1 MNCLLILPMR
11 QGVSTLL
18 TKDAFTNSFDK
29 ITYYYYVNHAYVD
42 AKKERIMFSYR
53 YTNYMDDS
61 DGETQRHLANH
72 VEAFELMT
80 FEHFCN
86 K

>member
-11 QGVSTLL
+11 QEVSTLL

-42 AKKERIMFSYR
+42 AKKERIMFS
-53 YTNYMDDS
+53 
-61 DGETQRHLANH
+61 
-72 VEAFELMT
+72 
-80 FEHFCN
+80 
-86 K
+86 